1 MVPCASRAK
10 TIRLSRVLGG
20 KWSFETE
27 PATDCIWVH
36 DSTSGECI
44 KTNVSS
50 LLEVRRLLE
59 ETGVGDY
66 VAAGYEDRGLAV
78 FTDCAGSRPLFVGH
92 DGDDYVI
99 SNRIQETHGIQT
111 TEAVPGDTALR
122 LGEKGISSFRLA
134 SPDEPDSAERPSLA
148 NSLELAV
155 QRRIKG
161 RSRVGVTFSG
171 GLDSSLL
178 AFLSKKVSKDEVK
191 LLLVTVFA
199 EGYGEPSEA
208 RKAAEM
214 LDAEL
219 VEVAADRRICADV
232 IRYSK
237 GARIWRTPMDV
248 SLGVG
253 FVLASRAAY
262 SKGCELLIA
271 GQGADELF
279 GGYAKYEK
287 IATRPDLVARAME
300 YDFEH
305 LYQGLARDAEAIRD
319 GGCEPSFPY
328 LDRLVVNA
336 ANSIPPEERVVGGYR
351 KAPLRE
357 TAMELGLP
365 RQLALAPKRAFQ
377 YSSGLEKLLRKEISL
392 RHAPG

>member
-1 MVPCASRAK
+1 MSGAK
-10 TIRLSRVLGG
+10 TIKLSRAPGG
-20 KWSFETE
+20 KWKFETE

-44 KTNVSS
+44 ETNGTS
-50 LLEVRRLLE
+50 LLEIRRLLE

-66 VAAGYEDRGLAV
+66 AAAGCEDHGLAV
-78 FTDCAGSRPLFVGH
+78 FTDCAGSRPLFIGH

-99 SNRIQETHGIQT
+99 SNRIQEARGIQT

-122 LGEKGISSFRLA
+122 LGEKGISSFHLA
-134 SPDEPDSAERPSLA
+134 SPDEPDHAERLSLA
-148 NSLELAV
+148 HRLELAV
-155 QRRIKG
+155 WRRIKG

-178 AFLSKKVSKDEVK
+178 AFLSKKVLKNEVK

-199 EGYGEPSEA
+199 EGYGEPLET
-208 RKAAEM
+208 RKAADM
-214 LDAEL
+214 LNIEL
-219 VEVAADRRICADV
+219 VEVAADRRACADV

-237 GARIWRTPMDV
+237 SARIWRTPMDV

-253 FVLASRAAY
+253 FVLASRTAS
-262 SKGCELLIA
+262 SKGCELLIS

-287 IATRPDLVARAME
+287 TVTRPDLMARAME

-305 LYQGLARDAEAIRD
+305 LYEGLARDAEAIRD

-336 ANSIPPEERVVGGYR
+336 ANSIPSEKRVVGGYR

-357 TAMELGLP
+357 TAMKLGLP

-392 RHAPG
+392 PHAPG